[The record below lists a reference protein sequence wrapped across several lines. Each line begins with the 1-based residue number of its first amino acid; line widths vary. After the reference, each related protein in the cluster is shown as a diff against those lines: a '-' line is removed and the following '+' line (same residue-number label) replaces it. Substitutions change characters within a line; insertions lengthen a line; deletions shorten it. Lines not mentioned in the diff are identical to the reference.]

1 MKHVFFALGLL
12 SLGALSTSCE
22 REQVA
27 PEPAVPTAA
36 SVDAKIRLDR
46 YRYYGAFL
54 TGSQEVPAVPTQA
67 VGAAYLKLSQD
78 STRLEYE
85 VFVARLSTL
94 RLAHLHLGAAGVS
107 GPVVVDLYVG
117 GPSLITPRGRVLQGT
132 ITAANLVG
140 PLRGQPLSALLAALD
155 ADNIY
160 LNVHSDQ
167 YRAGEIR
174 GQVKSAASL

>member
-12 SLGALSTSCE
+12 SLGALSTGCE

-36 SVDAKIRLDR
+36 SVDAKIQLE
-46 YRYYGAFL
+46 RYYGAFL
-54 TGSQEVPAVPTQA
+54 TGSQEVPAVPTRA
-67 VGAAYLKLSQD
+67 VGAAYFKLSQD

-94 RLAHLHLGAAGVS
+94 RLSHLHLGAAGVN

-117 GPSLITPRGRVLQGT
+117 RPSLINPRGRVLQGT

-140 PLRGQPLSALLAALD
+140 PLRGRPLSALLTALD
-155 ADNIY
+155 ADNVY